1 MVMGGSCHENCH
13 FGGPNIAVMRCLTRL
28 EVWHTLILGKLL
40 LVVPLFV
47 CFLVCCLLVV
57 CYVVSYVVCC
67 LFFCEK
73 KSRLHSQVGFYQPF
87 FASCVLCSD
96 VKTKSGHKSNPCRY
110 LFVIFYRLLGS
121 LRNELVFFFLFKL
134 FRMHAFRI
142 KLSLSR
148 Y

>member
-1 MVMGGSCHENCH
+1 MFDATRSMAHLDSGEVASGG
-13 FGGPNIAVMRCLTRL
+13 T
-28 EVWHTLILGKLL
+28 
-40 LVVPLFV
+40 FV
-47 CFLVCCLLVV
+47 CLFSCLLSASCLLCCLL
-57 CYVVSYVVCC
+57 S
-67 LFFCEK
+67 LLLRK